1 MFDVNSKELMIVGG
15 PNGSGKT
22 TFARV
27 FLKKHKFEFLSADNI
42 AREINAN
49 NIDKAKFSAGR
60 EFYYRLDNCLDSGNN
75 ILIESTLSGVQ
86 MKKMIP
92 RFQNLGYNVS
102 IVFIFLDSSKLCIER
117 IKERLLKGGHPI
129 PDQVVHR
136 RFYRSINN
144 FWNIYRNIVDDWYL
158 FYNAEDRFTE
168 LAFGMDENF
177 IVKSPEIFNTFVATI
192 K

>member
-60 EFYYRLDNCLDSGNN
+60 EFYCRLDNCLDSGNN

-92 RFQNLGYNVS
+92 RFQNFGYNVS
-102 IVFIFLDSSKLCIER
+102 IVFIFLDSPKLCIER

-129 PDQVVHR
+129 PDQVVRR

-158 FYNAEDRFTE
+158 FYNAEDRFME
-168 LAFGMDENF
+168 LAFGVDENF
-177 IVKSPEIFNTFVATI
+177 IVKNPEIYNTFVATI

>member
-27 FLKKHKFEFLSADNI
+27 FLKKHKFKFLSADNI
-42 AREINAN
+42 AREINSE
-49 NIDKAKFSAGR
+49 NIDRAKFRAGR
-60 EFYYRLDNCLDSGNN
+60 EYYRRLEKDIDRGNN

-92 RFQNLGYNVS
+92 RFQNFDYNVS
-102 IVFIFLDSSKLCIER
+102 IIFIFLDSPILCIER

-136 RFYRSINN
+136 RFYRSIDN
-144 FWNIYRNIVDDWYL
+144 FWNNYKNKADHWYL
-158 FYNAEDRFTE
+158 FYNAEDRFRE
-168 LAFGMDENF
+168 LAFGVKKNF
-177 IVKSPEIFNTFVATI
+177 IVKNQEIFNTFVSNI